1 VDYMEA
7 TFKSTVDQLSVLLGK
22 QDITY
27 DLLWALFTPNTEV
40 YATCRGTGALR
51 CVLYNHCEERIEM
64 DGSKYMY
71 VEGCYLNS
79 DGKALGEA
87 TTGIKIPI
95 FRGAKRIQHLP
106 AYPLQYHAEKE
117 TVRRELIR
125 CGRDFVSLMGIHYRD
140 YEGKAF
146 FINDKGIIVGRHV
159 RGRIMVDA
167 IGFQESRPD
176 YPCPRVHKVMKR
188 HAWGP
193 PPDIAAQI
201 KLEDVRPDQLEDH
214 DFLICSPT
222 VFGFSLG
229 SKAFC
234 TLILPTGHDSCL
246 LVTVEFAVV
255 NIRAIEWSQS
265 SFDNVKIPEAQKR
278 PILGLTAT
286 YLGRKPES
294 TLMDLVPG
302 KGQGI
307 NFLL

>member
-1 VDYMEA
+1 
-7 TFKSTVDQLSVLLGK
+7 
-22 QDITY
+22 
-27 DLLWALFTPNTEV
+27 
-40 YATCRGTGALR
+40 
-51 CVLYNHCEERIEM
+51 M

-71 VEGCYLNS
+71 VEGRYLNS

-125 CGRDFVSLMGIHYRD
+125 CGRDFVSLMT
-140 YEGKAF
+140 A
-146 FINDKGIIVGRHV
+146 
-159 RGRIMVDA
+159 
-167 IGFQESRPD
+167 
-176 YPCPRVHKVMKR
+176 
-188 HAWGP
+188 
-193 PPDIAAQI
+193 
-201 KLEDVRPDQLEDH
+201 
-214 DFLICSPT
+214 
-222 VFGFSLG
+222 
-229 SKAFC
+229 
-234 TLILPTGHDSCL
+234 
-246 LVTVEFAVV
+246 TVEFAVV

-286 YLGRKPES
+286 DLGRKPEN
-294 TLMDLVPG
+294 TLTDLVPG